1 MLYDTFSYRT
11 AEFLVWLSFM
21 ANITFIGAIPS
32 PRNGPGLAS
41 TTDGV
46 LYLFGGN
53 SRELKN
59 SYLLG
64 PLYH

>member
-53 SRELKN
+53 SREL
-59 SYLLG
+59 
-64 PLYH
+64 